1 MDKKNLI
8 TSVRTYATSA
18 NLGPGFDCAGIALDI
33 YNDCRVYENNSK
45 NSCVSIKGP
54 EIYGISKDEDNLICR
69 TIEKVLIKK
78 YGQFYEKYKKPI
90 EIECEINVPV
100 ERGLGSSS
108 TAVVA
113 GLLIANRIYGLD
125 YDLTELLNIGL
136 EIESHP
142 DNIAPCLSGGLVVS
156 YKSRSGS
163 YCFEK
168 IRIMENF
175 RIMLMIP
182 DYKVN
187 TNSARKLI
195 PEFISKED
203 AILNIA
209 NFAMLINR
217 LKDGNLE
224 NAADFIRDRMHQPYR
239 KDVYPDSMELV
250 DELNNRFG
258 MPAAISGSGP
268 TVLAF
273 IPEEKFEEFNSG
285 IFPDLQCKYQKFQF
299 QFTSINNSGSYSY

>member
-1 MDKKNLI
+1 MDKRNLL
-8 TSVRTYATSA
+8 TRVRTYATSA
-18 NLGPGFDCAGIALDI
+18 NLGPGFDCAGLALDI
-33 YNDCRVYENNSK
+33 YNDCEVYENNSK
-45 NSCVSIKGP
+45 NSSFSIKGL
-54 EIYGISKDEDNLICR
+54 ENQGIAKDENNLILR
-69 TIEKVLIKK
+69 TIKKALQKK
-78 YGQFYEKYKKPI
+78 YGQFYEKYQKPV
-90 EIECEINVPV
+90 EIVCEIKVPV

-113 GLLIANRIYGLD
+113 GLLIANKIYELD
-125 YDLTELLNIGL
+125 FTLTELLNIGL
-136 EIESHP
+136 EIEPHP
-142 DNIAPCLSGGLVVS
+142 DNIASCLSGGLVIS

-168 IRIMENF
+168 ISIMENF

-187 TNSARKLI
+187 TNAARKLI

-224 NAADFIRDRMHQPYR
+224 NAVDFIRDRIHQPYR
-239 KDVYPDSMELV
+239 KDVYPDSMEIV
-250 DELNNRFG
+250 EELNNRFDI
-258 MPAAISGSGP
+258 PAAISGSGP
-268 TVLAF
+268 AVLAF
-273 IPEEKFEEFNSG
+273 IPEKNFEEFNSG
-285 IFPDLQCKYQKFQF
+285 IVRELQNKYCRFKL
-299 QFTSINNSGSYSY
+299 QFTTLNNSGSYSD